1 MAETGRFEGGTL
13 DHTVWV
19 IVSMSAVTRHTNGCS
34 GVVLH
39 NKMVCIHDIRYVIL
53 STLFPSFMSIA
64 GSYGTVGFSR
74 IQ

>member
-19 IVSMSAVTRHTNGCS
+19 MVSMSAVTGHTNGCI

-39 NKMVCIHDIRYVIL
+39 NKMVCIYTRYLLRYFVVVISQL
-53 STLFPSFMSIA
+53 YEQASM
-64 GSYGTVGFSR
+64 YM
-74 IQ
+74 